1 MHLIAG
7 KLSVVHSVV
16 SFLPQVS
23 CSAQLLSLCSQQAV
37 LHNYYGATLYLYV
50 SQWSPARTWISMM
63 TYSVTHCFCVV
74 LNIVAFIPMLCCFC
88 VVHMLYLFPLH
99 CFCVWCMC
107 MCCIYS
113 HCVVFVCCVVLY
125 MCCNNYNTILQQFDR

>member
-1 MHLIAG
+1 MHLVAG

-50 SQWSPARTWISMM
+50 SQWSPACTWISMM
-63 TYSVTHCFCVV
+63 TYSATHCFCVV
-74 LNIVAFIPMLCCFC
+74 LNIVALIFFPCC
-88 VVHMLYLFPLH
+88 VVFVLYT
-99 CFCVWCMC
+99 
-107 MCCIYS
+107 CCIYS
-113 HCVVFVCCVVLY
+113 HCIVFVCGACACVVFVPIALFLCAVLCCTCVVINPLPVK
-125 MCCNNYNTILQQFDR
+125 LL